1 MDAKIGE
8 EAFLLAL
15 QNAISHGGKADANA
29 VLGRIM
35 AKFRGVDAKEAIA
48 VITEAVAKANGM
60 TPEEQV
66 RILGASSPDLL
77 VKQKKEKV
85 ARLREL
91 EGAGPGFRV
100 RLAPYPSGALHIGNS
115 RMLILND
122 EYAKKYSGELLL
134 VYDDT
139 IGSEEKMPRL
149 DSYELIRDGLRWLG
163 VRWSGEYYKSDRL
176 DLFYRWA
183 SKLIERGIAYACMC
197 SAEEL
202 RKNREDGLQCVH
214 RNHSIAE
221 NAAIWTKMLEGG
233 FEEGKAVLR
242 ARTDMKHRNPAFR
255 DRVLC
260 RISHREH
267 PRVGR
272 KYHVWPMLEFSWA
285 VDDIEL
291 GMTHVIR
298 GKDLY
303 TEDFMENFI
312 WNELG
317 IKGPRFEHFGLLRI
331 SGVKISKSKS
341 MNEIA
346 SGEYFGW
353 EDPRTWSLQSLRARG
368 FRPDA
373 IRNLILNL
381 GMSLNDIEVAVD
393 SIYSENRKILEPVAD
408 RYFFVDNPVEIKI
421 EDAPDL
427 GHVEAALHPDFPE
440 RGRRKILASDHVYV
454 SSGDVSRFSGTEI
467 RLKDY
472 CNIMIDAEG
481 GKAKCTG
488 RENREVQKVQ
498 WVPVEESVPCEVI
511 MVDGS
516 RVRGYAEGAV
526 RNLEPDRPVQFERFG
541 FVNLREKGD
550 RMLFYYTHD

>member
-1 MDAKIGE
+1 MDTRVSE
-8 EAFLLAL
+8 EAYLLAL
-15 QNAISHGGKADANA
+15 QNAVSHGGKASANA

-35 AKFRGVDAKEAIA
+35 AKFRGIAAQEAMTVIA
-48 VITEAVAKANGM
+48 EAVEKANRM
-60 TPEEQV
+60 TLKEQV
-66 RILGASSPDLL
+66 EALESAAPELL
-77 VKQKKEKV
+77 VKEKREKI

-91 EGAGPGFRV
+91 DGAATDFRV

-115 RMLILND
+115 RMIILND

-139 IGSEEKMPRL
+139 IGSEEKLPRL
-149 DSYELIRDGLRWLG
+149 DSYELIRDGLSWLG
-163 VRWSGEYYKSDRL
+163 VKWSGEYYKSDRL
-176 DLFYRWA
+176 ELFYKWA
-183 SKLIERGIAYACMC
+183 SKLVEKGIAYACTC

-202 RKNREDGLQCVH
+202 RKNREDGVECVH
-214 RNHSIAE
+214 RSHSVAE
-221 NAAIWTKMLEGG
+221 NAAIWAEMLKGSFG
-233 FEEGKAVLR
+233 EGKAVLR
-242 ARTDMKHRNPAFR
+242 ARTDMKHKNPAFR

-298 GKDLY
+298 GKELY
-303 TEDFMENFI
+303 MEDFMEDFI
-312 WNELG
+312 WKKLG
-317 IKGPRFEHFGLLRI
+317 IKGPRFEHFGLMRI

-341 MNEIA
+341 MSEIV

-373 IRNLILNL
+373 IRNFILNL

-393 SIYSENRKILEPVAD
+393 SIYSENRKLLEPVAN
-408 RYFFVDNPVEIKI
+408 RYFFVDNPVEVEI
-421 EDAPDL
+421 EGAPAL

-440 RGRRKILASDHVYV
+440 RGKRKILASSHVYI
-454 SSGDVSRFSGTEI
+454 SSKDAAKFNRIEI

-472 CNIMIDAEG
+472 CNVIIDGSRAR
-481 GKAKCTG
+481 CTG
-488 RENREVQKVQ
+488 RENRDLQKVQ
-498 WVPVEESVPCEVI
+498 WVPAEDSIPCEII
-511 MVDGS
+511 MVDSS
-516 RVRGYAEGAV
+516 RVNGLAEGAA
-526 RNLEPDRPVQFERFG
+526 RNIEIDSPVQFERFG
-541 FVNLREKGD
+541 FVNPREKGS
-550 RMLFYYTHD
+550 RFLFYYTHD